1 MVDLSTVMLVYRRVA
16 GRDSTLGMEHPFPT
30 QPTTLQGKSL
40 PSRTRI
46 ILAARTVKLLAM
58 AVWGFSY
65 GGGTQKYGW
74 FRMDN
79 HGTSFIKMDDFWGV
93 AGSPILG

>member
-1 MVDLSTVMLVYRRVA
+1 
-16 GRDSTLGMEHPFPT
+16 MEHPFPT

-65 GGGTQKYGW
+65 DGGTQN
-74 FRMDN
+74 MDGLEWSIME
-79 HGTSFIKMDDFWGV
+79 HLSLKWMIFWG
-93 AGSPILG
+93 